1 MANTKNEKK
10 ITIYEVMTVITII
23 FLVLNVIV
31 WIYSTRVGSR
41 PAGDFTVFMGTN
53 TALFCSIIAMS
64 EEKKKKDKK
73 EEEAKKI
80 ENKVNEVE

>member
-23 FLVLNVIV
+23 ILVLNVIV

-41 PAGDFTVFMGTN
+41 PAGDFTVFMGSN
-53 TALFCSIIAMS
+53 TALFCSIIAKS
-64 EEKKKKDKK
+64 EVKKKKDKK